1 MSWDYSSSEN
11 VHWQAAK
18 TRDEVLF
25 LFLEEIGK
33 RNKISSRALKNM
45 HISQLREDEKTPER
59 WRIVS
64 RKTNTTALENFL
76 RRATASVEGKKLTLD
91 YIPKEGLISHTI
103 ATDVEVRK
111 LLVQLSEEATALT
124 QVAQSL
130 LDYTE
135 TED

>member
-1 MSWDYSSSEN
+1 
-11 VHWQAAK
+11 
-18 TRDEVLF
+18 
-25 LFLEEIGK
+25 
-33 RNKISSRALKNM
+33 M
-45 HISQLREDEKTPER
+45 HIYHTEGEKTPER
-59 WRIVS
+59 WKIVNK
-64 RKTNTTALENFL
+64 KTNTTALENFL

-111 LLVQLSEEATALT
+111 LLDQLRGEATALA

>member
-1 MSWDYSSSEN
+1 M
-11 VHWQAAK
+11 
-18 TRDEVLF
+18 
-25 LFLEEIGK
+25 
-33 RNKISSRALKNM
+33 NK
-45 HISQLREDEKTPER
+45 
-59 WRIVS
+59 
-64 RKTNTTALENFL
+64 KTNTTALENFL
-76 RRATASVEGKKLTLD
+76 RRAIASVEGKKLTLD
-91 YIPKEGLISHTI
+91 YIPKEGMISHTI